1 MKTLQITDIV
11 YMLIYVH
18 IYYINAFM
26 IGFLIPFNAMSIVNS
41 ICCEI
46 SVCFMYFLVV
56 IILFSFLAFTGIAV
70 NHVFELD
77 RR

>member
-11 YMLIYVH
+11 YVLIYVH
-18 IYYINAFM
+18 IYYINVFM
-26 IGFLIPFNAMSIVNS
+26 IGFLIPFNAMSIVSS

>member
-11 YMLIYVH
+11 YVFIYVH
-18 IYYINAFM
+18 IYYTNAFLS
-26 IGFLIPFNAMSIVNS
+26 GFLIPFNAIGIVNS

-46 SVCFMYFLVV
+46 SACFMYFLVV

-70 NHVFELD
+70 NHVFEFD